1 MIFEIRKVQN
11 EEKWKRN
18 KKVMRFE
25 IKRGQ
30 NDFVFEKCIL
40 EVDKTYFLYYYFLAG
55 FLALHFKDEL

>member
-1 MIFEIRKVQN
+1 MRFEIKKAQN

-30 NDFVFEKCIL
+30 NDFIF
-40 EVDKTYFLYYYFLAG
+40 
-55 FLALHFKDEL
+55 

>member
-1 MIFEIRKVQN
+1 MRFEIRKVQN

-40 EVDKTYFLYYYFLAG
+40 EVEKIYFLY
-55 FLALHFKDEL
+55 